1 MWLIKTI
8 DFLDFVVYLFVD
20 AEDSIEDENDVVVL
34 IGFEAARTAAT
45 AIAE

>member
-1 MWLIKTI
+1 MVLPSFFGMFT
-8 DFLDFVVYLFVD
+8 YLFVD

-34 IGFEAARTAAT
+34 IGLEVARTAAT